1 MSFRIMKFELQ
12 SYVNE
17 FNPLQCGVRLNRS
30 YQTLLDM
37 HQWSFLTREALINT
51 VANYTTGTVTV
62 VAGATTVTGIG
73 TAWTAVMVG
82 RFIKFGTGAEA
93 YKISTVNVVAQTL
106 TVESA
111 VAAAVTSG
119 GYFIMKRWYSKPTD
133 CKHIISVRRQLKLA
147 EKTQEWLDGFDP
159 DRDSTG
165 EPIYWCN
172 FDKDLI
178 EIYPPSD
185 QVYVVRVKY
194 VVAVADLTAEA
205 DVSLLPENLVITHA
219 LTASYRALSGN
230 PERGGHYLKLY
241 QAARADFKEA
251 WDAAF
256 ETDLS
261 RQSLPTEVQR
271 GGSDLPSS
279 SDFWIKHDDF
289 FAGS

>member
-1 MSFRIMKFELQ
+1 MSFRTMKFELQ
-12 SYVNE
+12 SYVPE
-17 FNPLQCGVRLNRS
+17 LNPLQCGVRLNRS

-37 HQWSFLTREALINT
+37 HQWSFLKREALINT

-62 VAGATTVTGIG
+62 VAGSTTVTGIG
-73 TAWTAVMVG
+73 TAWVAGMVG
-82 RFIKFGTGAEA
+82 RFIKFGTEAQA

-111 VAAAVTSG
+111 VATAVTAG
-119 GYFIMKRWYSKPTD
+119 GYYIFARWYSKPTS
-133 CKHIISVRRQLKLA
+133 CKHIVSVRRQLVLA

-172 FDKDLI
+172 FDDDLI
-178 EIYPPSD
+178 ELYPPSD

-194 VVAVADLTAEA
+194 VIEVADMSAEA

-219 LTASYRALSGN
+219 LTASYRILSGN
-230 PERGGHYLKLY
+230 PERGRHYLGLY
-241 QAARADFKEA
+241 QTARADFKEA
-251 WDAAF
+251 WDAAY

-261 RQSLPTEVQR
+261 RQTLPTEVQR

-279 SDFWIKHDDF
+279 SDFWIKKDDF
-289 FAGS
+289 WAGA